1 MITPYSV
8 ICDFKSES
16 PVLGTGEGQGDSF
29 VYMSNMQV
37 IVQLTGVVTWVCIR
51 KQFQE
56 FCPHCPPSTAANMS
70 LASLG
75 HTRKTSFHLHSKP
88 VQSSVQQAE
97 RLMDQDQH
105 VLLTVEA
112 FLLAHSCQLFE
123 MSCLGLTE
131 GKTEGREG
139 KIRGGTCII
148 M

>member
-88 VQSSVQQAE
+88 VLCLPSGVSFLPPIEASA
-97 RLMDQDQH
+97 
-105 VLLTVEA
+105 LLLWGV
-112 FLLAHSCQLFE
+112 
-123 MSCLGLTE
+123 
-131 GKTEGREG
+131 GKA
-139 KIRGGTCII
+139 K
-148 M
+148 